1 MKTIVIF
8 TRTID
13 PDGYPFNDEYHWN
26 AYQDLLL
33 AIKARGA
40 RAFFAT
46 DSSTYRGDGK
56 FSMAYGTD
64 EKCAVKDF
72 QRFENVTAGLVF
84 EKGGFAASDVM
95 VLNPPFVAGIT
106 ASKAETYRHFAK
118 YQPKSVI
125 CADEAQ
131 LKQAF
136 SDMPGELIVV
146 KEPESNGGR
155 AVQIGPKD
163 EVWETKPEVYPL
175 IVQEFIDT
183 SVGVPGYVEGIHD
196 VRVKIGGGKIFGGM
210 IRTPAPGEYRANLA
224 QGGSVRHLLPDEIP
238 AEALALAREIDC
250 FFEKYPRYY
259 AIDFANTANGWKLIE
274 LNAKPGLSPSSVS
287 PQAARVIDELAQ
299 YLIDL
304 CPNSDI

>member
-1 MKTIVIF
+1 MKTIIIF

-13 PDGYPFNDEYHWN
+13 PNGYPFNDEYHWN

-40 RAFFAT
+40 QAYFAT
-46 DSSTYRGDGK
+46 DPSTYLGNGK
-56 FSMAYGTD
+56 FSAVYAIGD
-64 EKCAVKDF
+64 EKRQVKDF
-72 QRFENVTAGLVF
+72 DRLENVTAGLVF
-84 EKGGFAASDVM
+84 EKGGFAADDVM
-95 VLNPPFVAGIT
+95 VLNPPFVSGIT

-125 CADEAQ
+125 CANEAELKRAFDEI
-131 LKQAF
+131 
-136 SDMPGELIVV
+136 PGELIVV

-155 AVQIGPKD
+155 AVQIGPKS
-163 EVWETKPEVYPL
+163 EVWETRPAVYPL

-210 IRTPAPGEYRANLA
+210 IRQPAPGEYRANLA
-224 QGGSVRHLLPDEIP
+224 QGGSVRHLFPDEIP
-238 AEALALAREIDC
+238 EEALTLAKEIDC
-250 FFEKYPRYY
+250 FFERYPRYY

-274 LNAKPGLSPSSVS
+274 LNAKPGLSPASVS
-287 PQAARVIDELAQ
+287 PQAARVIDELAE
-299 YLIDL
+299 YLIEL
-304 CPNSDI
+304 CP